1 MKNTQSRQAVELEIV
16 VQIEADLP
24 LLPDELKLLQSLLPE
39 LIKESLWQLE
49 DTE

>member
-1 MKNTQSRQAVELEIV
+1 LKNRQPRQAVELEIV
-16 VQIEADLP
+16 VKFEADLP